1 MFRNHAAAKQESFGL
16 EYIDGLYCY
25 AIVLTRN
32 HAEAEDLVQEA
43 YVRALAAM
51 DKLRAE
57 SNLKGWLFTIL
68 RNLWLNEQKSRRVT
82 SRVLEIE
89 MDSEAASSASEHS
102 SDSHKIYVRKV
113 EAARVRSAIQTLPI
127 EYREIIVL
135 REYEDLSYQEIAK
148 VLDCPLGTVMSRLA
162 RGRARLRALLE
173 EPLKESK
180 PERSYPEKAA
190 SGW

>member
-1 MFRNHAAAKQESFGL
+1 MSRNHAAAKQESFGL

-25 AIVLTRN
+25 ARFLTRN
-32 HAEAEDLVQEA
+32 RAEAEDLVQEA
-43 YVRALAAM
+43 YVRALAAR

-57 SNLKGWLFTIL
+57 SNIKGWLFTIL
-68 RNLWLNEQKSRRVT
+68 RNLWLNERKSRRVT
-82 SRVLEIE
+82 SRVLDIE
-89 MDSEAASSASEHS
+89 MDSEAASIASEHS
-102 SDSHKIYVRKV
+102 NDSHEIYVRKV
-113 EAARVRSAIQTLPI
+113 EAARVRAAIRKLPI
-127 EYREIIVL
+127 EYREIILL

-180 PERSYPEKAA
+180 SERLYPEKAA
-190 SGW
+190 SGL